1 MDDLSIKKINFNNDT
16 LYVIY
21 HNRSIVSGGYL
32 HGYLQNVIELKAER
46 LNRLGELGG
55 EIKIIKGKNAIVF
68 KQKKCAADA
77 ILYLNSLRVLDE
89 LAK

>member
-1 MDDLSIKKINFNNDT
+1 MGDLSIKKINFNNDA
-16 LYVIY
+16 LYAIY

-32 HGYLQNVIELKAER
+32 QNIIELKAER

-68 KQKKCAADA
+68 RQKKCAADA